1 MFWLCGV
8 VGRMQGY
15 SQREGWLP
23 NYGVAFEQIKALM
36 RVVTRLKT
44 AGEALIVFLLDVGS
58 VLFIFQASVVLRSEV
73 LPHLYRGFPSEE
85 SYRNFANIWWIF
97 LVWIFFFYYEGLYTK
112 RLSFWDEIKALC
124 RVSFFSTIGVF
135 TIVSLGKFSEEVS
148 RTVVI
153 LMGLTALFL
162 LPLVRIA
169 AKKVLRRFGFLKR
182 RVLILGAGETGKLIM
197 KALRKE
203 PNYGY
208 EVVGFVDDDPAKF
221 GQRIEGVKIHRGID
235 KAFNYINRCNLEDLF
250 IAMPGAGKERLQG
263 LVNSLQHKVER
274 IFFVPDIFGIAV
286 LGTNLQHFF
295 HEEAFAFEMKNN
307 LSNPLNIFVKRAFDM
322 VVTTLFIPFL
332 AVPMGGIALF
342 IWLGSK
348 GPAIFSQERVG
359 RNGSTFRCYKF
370 RTMYAD
376 AEDRLERMLE
386 KDPDMRNRWEEQWK
400 LSDDPRVT
408 KIGRFLRTTSLDELP
423 QIFNV
428 LKGEMSLVGPRP
440 VTQEEIDR
448 QYREMAELCFCV
460 LPGITGLWQV
470 SGRSNT
476 SYSYRVALDSWY
488 VRNWNLWLDIVILFK
503 TVRIVL
509 KREGAY

>member
-1 MFWLCGV
+1 
-8 VGRMQGY
+8 
-15 SQREGWLP
+15 
-23 NYGVAFEQIKALM
+23 M
-36 RVVTRLKT
+36 RVVNRLKT
-44 AGEALIVFLLDVGS
+44 ALEALVIFLLDVGS
-58 VLFIFQASVVLRSEV
+58 VLFIFQASVALRSEV

-112 RLSFWDEIKALC
+112 RFSFWDEIKALC
-124 RVSFFSTIGVF
+124 RVSFFSTVGVF

-153 LMGLTALFL
+153 LMGLTALIL
-162 LPLVRIA
+162 LPLVRIVM
-169 AKKVLRRFGFLKR
+169 KKVLRRFGFLKR
-182 RVLILGAGETGKLIM
+182 RVLILGAGETGKLIV

-221 GQRIEGVKIHRGID
+221 GQKIEGVKIHRGID

-250 IAMPGAGKERLQG
+250 IAMPGAGKERLQA

-307 LSNPLNIFVKRAFDM
+307 LSNPLNIVVKRVFDI
-322 VVTTLFIPFL
+322 VVTCLLVPFL
-332 AVPMGGIALF
+332 VVPMAVIALG
-342 IWLGSK
+342 IRLGSR

-359 RNGSTFRCYKF
+359 RNGSIFKCYKF
-370 RTMYAD
+370 RTMYCD
-376 AEDRLERMLE
+376 AEERLDCLLEGDPLRKSEWDR
-386 KDPDMRNRWEEQWK
+386 NWK
-400 LSDDPRVT
+400 LNDDPRVT
-408 KIGRFLRTTSLDELP
+408 KVGKFLRITSLDELP
-423 QIFNV
+423 QIINV
-428 LKGEMSLVGPRP
+428 LRGDMSLVGPRP
-440 VTQEEIDR
+440 VTQDEIDM
-448 QYREMAELCFCV
+448 QYGEMAELCFCV

-476 SYSYRVALDSWY
+476 SYKYRIALDSWY

>member
-1 MFWLCGV
+1 MTVTDRG
-8 VGRMQGY
+8 M
-15 SQREGWLP
+15 
-23 NYGVAFEQIKALM
+23 AFGQFKVLM
-36 RVVTRLKT
+36 RAVNRLKSAIEVLT
-44 AGEALIVFLLDVGS
+44 VFIIDVGS
-58 VLFIFQASVVLRSEV
+58 VLLVFQASVVLRSGV
-73 LPHLYRGFPSEE
+73 LPHLYRGFPTEE

-112 RLSFWDEIKALC
+112 RFSFWDEIKALC
-124 RVSFFSTIGVF
+124 RVSFFSTVGVF

-153 LMGLTALFL
+153 LMGLAALLL
-162 LPLVRIA
+162 LPLIRIV
-169 AKKVLRRFGFLKR
+169 AKKLLRRFGFLKR
-182 RVLILGAGETGKLIM
+182 RVLILGAGETGKLIVR
-197 KALRKE
+197 ALRKE

-208 EVVGFVDDDPAKF
+208 EVIGFVDDDPEKF
-221 GQRIEGVKIHRGID
+221 GKRIEGIKIHKGID

-250 IAMPGAGKERLQG
+250 IAMPGAGKERLQE

-307 LSNPLNIFVKRAFDM
+307 LSNPLNIFVKRGFDM
-322 VVTTLFIPFL
+322 IVTFLLMPFL
-332 AVPMGGIALF
+332 AAPMGIIALL
-342 IWLGSK
+342 IRLGSK

-359 RNGSTFRCYKF
+359 RNGSMFRCYKF
-370 RTMYAD
+370 RTMYDD
-376 AEDRLERMLE
+376 AEGRLPGLLE
-386 KDPDMRNRWEEQWK
+386 KDPEVRNRWEENRK
-400 LSDDPRVT
+400 LNDDPRVT
-408 KIGRFLRTTSLDELP
+408 RIGKFLRTTSLDELP
-423 QIFNV
+423 QVFNV
-428 LKGEMSLVGPRP
+428 LRGEMSLVGPRP
-440 VTQEEIDR
+440 VTQEEIDVN
-448 QYREMAELCFCV
+448 YGEMAELCFCV

-476 SYSYRVALDSWY
+476 SYNYRIALDSWY